1 MPRMSPRL
9 RKIVLAVHI
18 VGSVGLI
25 GAVAVL
31 VLMTTIAAT
40 TDDTE
45 YAASIYDLASLE
57 TAMFGI
63 PLSFVSLFS
72 GLALGLGTKWGVL
85 RYKWTAIKLALNLSV
100 PLCGAFV
107 TGPGIE
113 EMRDDLSAGAE
124 WQVVAGA
131 AWNASAFLIAATL
144 GVFKPG
150 GRLRRQRAG
159 QAARSGLASSASK

>member
-1 MPRMSPRL
+1 MLGMAPRL
-9 RKIVLAVHI
+9 RKIVLAIHI

-40 TDDTE
+40 TDDAQ

-72 GLALGLGTKWGVL
+72 GLALGLGGRWGVL
-85 RYKWTAIKLALNLSV
+85 RYKWTAIKLVLNLSV
-100 PLCGAFV
+100 PVCGALV

-113 EMRDDLSAGAE
+113 EMRDSLSAGTE

-131 AWNASAFLIAATL
+131 AWNATAFLIAATL

-150 GRLRRQRAG
+150 GRLRPAQRPAV
-159 QAARSGLASSASK
+159 ASSK

>member
-9 RKIVLAVHI
+9 RKIVLATHI
-18 VGSVGLI
+18 VSSVGLI

-31 VLMTTIAAT
+31 ILMTTIAAT
-40 TDDTE
+40 TDDAE
-45 YAASIYDLASLE
+45 YAASIYDLASVE

-85 RYKWTAIKLALNLSV
+85 RYKWTAIKLALNLTV

-107 TGPGIE
+107 TGPGIA
-113 EMRDDLSAGAE
+113 EMRDDLTAGAE

-150 GRLRRQRAG
+150 GRLRGQR
-159 QAARSGLASSASK
+159 AARSGLASSVSK